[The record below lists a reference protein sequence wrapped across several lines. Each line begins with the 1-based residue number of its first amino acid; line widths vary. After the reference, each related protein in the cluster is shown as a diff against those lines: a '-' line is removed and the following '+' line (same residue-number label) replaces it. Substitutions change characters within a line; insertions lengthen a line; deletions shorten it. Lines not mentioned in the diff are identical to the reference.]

1 VLKVSRAGIV
11 AALVALAALVVAT
24 GTQASSEAVSAVP
37 KGYTGVE
44 AKLPTAY
51 KSPKIVSGTSCTIGF
66 QNPIAANETLS
77 YLQRAVVAEAKRLK
91 CKAVVLD
98 DALSVDKQVSN
109 MEQLLAQNVGAI
121 IHYPLD
127 PRATAPVLRKAKS
140 QGVPVIAIDAS
151 FGNTRPV
158 PGITTQIWQGRDIQ
172 AYLQVQALTNAKKGA
187 QLGLIGIGIPVPAL
201 KYLNARETFWAK
213 KSGHT
218 VLGTQD
224 NPTDDVTGGEQA
236 ANGLLQRYPDMD
248 AVIAYNDPSALG
260 AVAASR
266 GVGRTL
272 TIVGLNGSSD
282 GVEAVRNGRIAATV
296 QVDPV
301 GWGIQTTRAAYSLIT
316 KQNLP
321 LPAIIVR
328 PARLVTQANVGSLAS
343 WEKQVKAI
351 K

>member
-1 VLKVSRAGIV
+1 
-11 AALVALAALVVAT
+11 
-24 GTQASSEAVSAVP
+24 
-37 KGYTGVE
+37 
-44 AKLPTAY
+44 
-51 KSPKIVSGTSCTIGF
+51 
-66 QNPIAANETLS
+66 
-77 YLQRAVVAEAKRLK
+77 
-91 CKAVVLD
+91 
-98 DALSVDKQVSN
+98 
-109 MEQLLAQNVGAI
+109 
-121 IHYPLD
+121 
-127 PRATAPVLRKAKS
+127 
-140 QGVPVIAIDAS
+140 
-151 FGNTRPV
+151 
-158 PGITTQIWQGRDIQ
+158 
-172 AYLQVQALTNAKKGA
+172 
-187 QLGLIGIGIPVPAL
+187 
-201 KYLNARETFWAK
+201 
-213 KSGHT
+213 